1 MAKVDERVRQI
12 ALLQTLFSTHLAYA
26 ADFIHL
32 SGILSVPSAGEDP
45 PFQLP
50 KISFIDGLW
59 FVLGN
64 ISAVTNVTS
73 TCSVD
78 RRLCGCS
85 ESVVELALGVF
96 HKL

>member
-32 SGILSVPSAGEDP
+32 SGILSVSSAGEDP
-45 PFQLP
+45 PFYVAAEDL
-50 KISFIDGLW
+50 IYGLW

-64 ISAVTNVTS
+64 ISAVTKVTS
-73 TCSVD
+73 NCSMD
-78 RRLCGCS
+78 RSTLRL
-85 ESVVELALGVF
+85 L
-96 HKL
+96 